1 MLVMYNPGWLSSEH
15 GMDLPSA
22 SHKCP
27 KICATSLQNL
37 LTHSFSE
44 RKPICSQQCHCYF
57 LVWTCLTPANGRSS
71 GLMLTICLKAR
82 LFPLEKPT
90 TVALETLSG
99 KGKQYRHT
107 AIQQGYQFSSTC
119 NVPQTT
125 AVLVTLSKTSYFM
138 NLGCWSITKLATF
151 AMHI

>member
-1 MLVMYNPGWLSSEH
+1 
-15 GMDLPSA
+15 
-22 SHKCP
+22 
-27 KICATSLQNL
+27 
-37 LTHSFSE
+37 
-44 RKPICSQQCHCYF
+44 
-57 LVWTCLTPANGRSS
+57 
-71 GLMLTICLKAR
+71 MLTICLKAR

-90 TVALETLSG
+90 TVALETLNG
-99 KGKQYRHT
+99 KGKQGHT
-107 AIQQGYQFSSTC
+107 AIQQGYQFSSTY